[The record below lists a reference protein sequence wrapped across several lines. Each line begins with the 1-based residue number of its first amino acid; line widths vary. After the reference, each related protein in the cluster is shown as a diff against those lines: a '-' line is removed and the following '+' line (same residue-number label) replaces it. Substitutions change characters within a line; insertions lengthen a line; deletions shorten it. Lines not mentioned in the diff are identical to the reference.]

1 MLVSHLRAEEKL
13 ILAAARA
20 RGVETLVLTD
30 RALALDLTDPAPP
43 AVDVVLDRCVAHTRG
58 GYALRVFDAWG
69 IPTLNSSAAVAT
81 CDDKVVMSL
90 ALARAGVPQLRT
102 AVAFSVAGALAIGE
116 RFGYPLVVKPVTG
129 SWGRLLARAS
139 DPAALRTLLEQKVA
153 LGGPQH
159 GVFYIQEYM
168 RKPGR
173 DIRAFLLGGQVV
185 AASYRAAEHWIT
197 NVARGA
203 VSTRCAV
210 TDEIQLLAG
219 AAAQAVGAEL
229 AGVGSGRDAGRA
241 ESDRDQHRRGV
252 QGPARHDRRAH
263 RGLDR
268 GTRVD
273 EGGAWRRSCRGVWL
287 YARAR
292 RRTVGR
298 FVCRIGP
305 QLFLAARRRRRAYS
319 STPLRIGAARGAH

>member
-1 MLVSHLRAEEKL
+1 MLDRTDAAITTNTGAAPRLGVLVSHLRAEEKL

-20 RGVETLVLTD
+20 RGVETLTLSD
-30 RALALDLTDPAPP
+30 RALALDLTDPEPP

-69 IPTLNSSAAVAT
+69 IPTLNSSTAVAT

-102 AVAFSVAGALAIGE
+102 AVAFSVVGALAIGE

-139 DPAALRTLLEQKVA
+139 DPAALRTLLEQKAA

-159 GVFYIQEYM
+159 GVFYIQEYV

-185 AASYRAAEHWIT
+185 AASYRTAEHWIT

-203 VSTRCAV
+203 VSTRCEV

-229 AGVGSGRDAGRA
+229 AGVDLVETPDGLKVIEINTGA
-241 ESDRDQHRRGV
+241 EFK
-252 QGPARHDRRAH
+252 
-263 RGLDR
+263 GLR
-268 GTRVD
+268 GTTDVPIAD
-273 EGGAWRRSCRGVWL
+273 LIVEHALSK
-287 YARAR
+287 AA
-292 RRTVGR
+292 VG
-298 FVCRIGP
+298 
-305 QLFLAARRRRRAYS
+305 S
-319 STPLRIGAARGAH
+319 HNT